1 MKPQPRY
8 IAALYMRLSREDG
21 ENESSSITTQRKML
35 TAFAKENNFIIYD
48 EYIDDGYT
56 GTNFDRPSFNRM
68 INDIEE
74 NKINTVITKDLSR
87 LGRDYIT
94 AGQYTEVYF
103 PQKQVRYIAINDGY
117 DSENAINSDIAPF
130 KNVINEM
137 YARDISKKIRSSF
150 TVKMKEG
157 NYIGNFAP
165 YGYRKDPDNKNH
177 FLIDEETA
185 PIVRDIFYMASK
197 GNKPADIVKYLNAK
211 KILPPIAYRCKTYH
225 LDISKYKTEGEWKA
239 GTVSRMLK
247 NIVYIGHM
255 AQGKTTKVSFR
266 LKTTISNSK
275 DDWIIV
281 ENTHEPIIDKEIF
294 ETVQRYSHNR
304 AYNKKNNFINIFSG
318 IAKCAD
324 CGKNMS
330 SVGTRKK
337 GSTANLECGAYK
349 LKGAKACTNHFIDYD
364 VLYKIILDTLR
375 EQINLSEQ
383 DKQEILN
390 EVLKENSKSKKQNKV
405 SDELEKLQK
414 KIKQIDNK
422 IEKIYDDNFSGRL
435 SNDNFNKLL
444 EKYES
449 ESKLLAEK
457 LSHCQKN
464 AEVQKNK
471 SLEKQAYQKY
481 FNLLNEYS
489 DIKELNSELLFKFI
503 ERIDVYQGYYE
514 KSDGKKTK
522 HQKIKIYFRFIGQSE
537 TKEYI
542 I

>member
-21 ENESSSITTQRKML
+21 ENESASITTQRKML
-35 TAFAKENNFIIYD
+35 TVFAKENNFIIYD

-117 DSENAINSDIAPF
+117 DSENAVNNDIAPF

-165 YGYRKDPDNKNH
+165 YGYCKDTENKNH
-177 FLIDEETA
+177 FLINEETA
-185 PIVRDIFYMASK
+185 PIVKEIFYMASK
-197 GNKPADIVKYLNAK
+197 GHKPADIAKHLNMK
-211 KILPPIAYRCKTYH
+211 NIPSPLAYRCNKYH
-225 LDISKYKTEGEWKA
+225 LDINKYKTDGEWRA
-239 GTVSRMLK
+239 GTISRMLK

-266 LKTTISNSK
+266 LKTTIAKSK
-275 DDWIIV
+275 DDWFVV
-281 ENTHEPIIDKEIF
+281 ENTHAPIIDKETF
-294 ETVQRYSHNR
+294 ETVQRYSQNR

-364 VLYKIILDTLR
+364 VLYKIVLDTLK
-375 EQINLSEQ
+375 EQISLSEQ
-383 DKQEILN
+383 DKKEILN
-390 EVLKENSKSKKQNKV
+390 EVLKENSKAQRQNKTV
-405 SDELEKLQK
+405 DEIEKLQK
-414 KIKQIDNK
+414 KIKQADSK

-444 EKYES
+444 EKYEN
-449 ESKLLAEK
+449 ESKLLSEK
-457 LSHCQKN
+457 LKQCQKN
-464 AEVQKNK
+464 AKIQQSK

-489 DIKELNSELLFKFI
+489 DIKELNSELLFKLI
-503 ERIDVYQGYYE
+503 ERIDVYQGHYE
-514 KSDGKKTK
+514 KSGNKKIK
-522 HQKIKIYFRFIGQSE
+522 RQKIKIYFRFIGKSE

-542 I
+542 N